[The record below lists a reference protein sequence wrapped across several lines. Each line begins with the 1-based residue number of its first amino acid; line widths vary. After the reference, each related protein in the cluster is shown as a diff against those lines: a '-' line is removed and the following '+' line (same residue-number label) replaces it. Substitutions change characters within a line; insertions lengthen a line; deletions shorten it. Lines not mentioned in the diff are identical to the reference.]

1 MKINFNGFKLLFLLF
16 SLSKIKEK
24 NIPLHSMV
32 LIDKNETSGRSHLVA
47 STEAELH
54 EFASGIKCSRFENK
68 RGKFKPHY
76 DLKGDEFER
85 AIEAGAVLVSSKTII
100 RFLNEHYG
108 KGLDRK
114 KMKKMVFLADLIRY
128 QFEGEKGFSEKR
140 IAEIE
145 KLGDESEKVYD
156 QYSDEGEALAQHM
169 GMMFMIKKI
178 FS

>member
-1 MKINFNGFKLLFLLF
+1 
-16 SLSKIKEK
+16 
-24 NIPLHSMV
+24 MV
-32 LIDKNETSGRSHLVA
+32 LIDKNETSGWSHLVA

-54 EFASGIKCSRFENK
+54 EFARGIKCDKRFENK

-76 DLKGDEFER
+76 DLKGEEYDR
-85 AIEAGAVLVSSKTII
+85 AIEAGAILVSSKTIV

-108 KGLDRK
+108 KGVDRK
-114 KMKKMVFLADLIRY
+114 KMKKVVFLADLIRY
-128 QFEGEKGFSEKR
+128 QFEGDEGFSEKR

-145 KLGDESEKVYD
+145 KLGDEAEKIYN

-169 GMMFMIKKI
+169 GTLFIIKKI